1 MRSCFVEIDKTVG
14 TEWPPES
21 VLHRGTPHS
30 LGTIYGSDLRL
41 DVRRGDGAIPLP
53 ATGGDFDLGEL
64 HALMLAHRRAA
75 GPGWRAHVLVVPKKH
90 IATLNE
96 LSAADDDL
104 VGAMVR
110 RGAAI
115 AKQRGHDGPGFRSVF
130 NCNAQAGQTVFHIHL
145 HVLGGRVLTW
155 PPG

>member
-1 MRSCFVEIDKTVG
+1 MNCLFCKIVAGEI
-14 TEWPPES
+14 
-21 VLHRGTPHS
+21 
-30 LGTIYGSDLRL
+30 
-41 DVRRGDGAIPLP
+41 P
-53 ATGGDFDLGEL
+53 ATTFYEDDRLIAFNDINTQ
-64 HALMLAHRRAA
+64 APM
-75 GPGWRAHVLVVPKKH
+75 HVLVVPKKH